1 MSVVATRWL
10 AAFVVLASFVAL
22 DWVGMVAEAPLART
36 TLSVVPVVATAA
48 LLMLLPL
55 RSSRLPDWALNL
67 IGALAL
73 LGATTLGMVIIGL
86 PARLLLPAGWSE
98 LWSGV
103 DLGLAGIGE
112 GLDYPY
118 DGPNEWSRL
127 LALIAAPLIVG
138 LAALLTFLPL
148 RRDAGSPRL
157 GGLAVLLI
165 AYGTAA
171 TIHGSD
177 LAVLRGV
184 ALLLAIVAWLWLPAI
199 ERRGLTAVTALL
211 AVGLIAAVA
220 FTARFSDVEA
230 VVNYNA
236 WTWAAGPGT
245 SFDWEHSY
253 GPIDWERTEET
264 MMIVESKDPNYWK
277 LSVLDRFDGRGWER
291 SDLVVPPIELP
302 SAVEP
307 GASSEL
313 VADWRTNVSVTID
326 GLRSVEIA
334 GPGTA
339 RRVVDGVEASPSADG
354 TILRGPEPLQKGDAY
369 RIAGYAPDPSEERM
383 RAAGWFVPAR
393 LEPMTSIAVPE
404 LAGGPIKEVV
414 TRGLREGRADD
425 AVQVIEAS
433 PYARMA
439 RLAERLTAAA
449 PTAYDAVKT
458 IEAYLLDNYSY
469 SETPPDRGVP
479 LESFLFED
487 RVGYCQQFSGAMALM
502 LRMRGIPARVA
513 TGFSPGVA
521 DGRDR
526 FRVRAIDAHS
536 WVEVYFSGLG
546 WVPFDPTPAAAPAE
560 LRTGGSA
567 AASSAASSL
576 GPLLLGANAFLG
588 DGTDIGGGGGGPAG
602 PPSST
607 PAPASPSSG
616 FSSNVGAVLAGLLA
630 TAAGLAFGPGLW
642 RRFRE
647 RGLGPE
653 EAVDAR
659 VRELDLAL
667 RRLRRLHDPDATLL
681 ELEHALRSH
690 SEPLASRYV
699 EGLRRRR
706 YGRDPGTAPPNAR
719 QRRALRRRL
728 TSGGLGSWIAG
739 YRAIPPLSPRR

>member
-425 AVQVIEAS
+425 AV
-433 PYARMA
+433 
-439 RLAERLTAAA
+439 
-449 PTAYDAVKT
+449 
-458 IEAYLLDNYSY
+458 
-469 SETPPDRGVP
+469 
-479 LESFLFED
+479 
-487 RVGYCQQFSGAMALM
+487 
-502 LRMRGIPARVA
+502 
-513 TGFSPGVA
+513 
-521 DGRDR
+521 
-526 FRVRAIDAHS
+526 
-536 WVEVYFSGLG
+536 
-546 WVPFDPTPAAAPAE
+546 
-560 LRTGGSA
+560 
-567 AASSAASSL
+567 
-576 GPLLLGANAFLG
+576 
-588 DGTDIGGGGGGPAG
+588 
-602 PPSST
+602 
-607 PAPASPSSG
+607 
-616 FSSNVGAVLAGLLA
+616 
-630 TAAGLAFGPGLW
+630 
-642 RRFRE
+642 
-647 RGLGPE
+647 
-653 EAVDAR
+653 
-659 VRELDLAL
+659 
-667 RRLRRLHDPDATLL
+667 
-681 ELEHALRSH
+681 
-690 SEPLASRYV
+690 
-699 EGLRRRR
+699 
-706 YGRDPGTAPPNAR
+706 
-719 QRRALRRRL
+719 
-728 TSGGLGSWIAG
+728 
-739 YRAIPPLSPRR
+739 